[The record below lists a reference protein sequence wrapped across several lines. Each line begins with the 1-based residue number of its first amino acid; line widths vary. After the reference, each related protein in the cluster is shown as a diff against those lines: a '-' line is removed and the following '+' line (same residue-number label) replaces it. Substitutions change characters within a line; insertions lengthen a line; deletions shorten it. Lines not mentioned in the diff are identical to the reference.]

1 MRRLCLLLTCIAA
14 TPAAWADDV
23 GRGRASAR
31 YEVASA
37 DAQDLIA
44 AVRVT
49 LWPRSAQGQASTP
62 PAAPA
67 QAPAAPDVPKATP
80 SAGLRGACDTRIDG
94 ESLRAL
100 VWREAQT
107 IGVDPKLGLTILS
120 LESNDGVS
128 LNSDKGARGPMQLLP
143 ETAARYGVT
152 DICDPEQNVRGG
164 LLFLK
169 DLVDQFQ
176 GNMMLVAAAYD
187 AGPERV
193 YSAAGVPAI
202 AETVRYVASAANK
215 YYGLSVFAARR
226 KRGHAAPSTPAGT
239 TVAQASEDGSAGER
253 PRQEWIGGSVLY
265 VGDGETR

>member
-23 GRGRASAR
+23 GRGRTSAH

-37 DAQDLIA
+37 DAPDLTA
-44 AVRVT
+44 AVRVA
-49 LWPRSAQGQASTP
+49 LWPGSAQGQASPP
-62 PAAPA
+62 PAGPA
-67 QAPAAPDVPKATP
+67 QAPTAPDAPETAP
-80 SAGLRGACDTRIDG
+80 SAGLREACDTRIDG

-193 YSAAGVPAI
+193 YRAAGIPAI

-226 KRGHAAPSTPAGT
+226 KRAYGAPPTPAGT
-239 TVAQASEDGSAGER
+239 TVAQSSEGGSTGQR

>member
-1 MRRLCLLLTCIAA
+1 MRPLCLLLTCIAA

-23 GRGRASAR
+23 ERGRTSGR
-31 YEVASA
+31 YEAASA
-37 DAQDLIA
+37 DARDLTA
-44 AVRVT
+44 AVRVA
-49 LWPRSAQGQASTP
+49 LWPRSAQGQASPP
-62 PAAPA
+62 PAAPT
-67 QAPAAPDVPKATP
+67 QAPDAPKTTP

-107 IGVDPKLGLTILS
+107 VGVDAKLGLTILS
-120 LESNDGVS
+120 LESKDGVS
-128 LNSDKGARGPMQLLP
+128 LNSDKGARGPMQLIP
-143 ETAARYGVT
+143 ETAARYGVA

-176 GNMMLVAAAYD
+176 GNMMLIAAAYN

-193 YSAAGVPAI
+193 YRAAGVPAI
-202 AETVRYVASAANK
+202 AETVRYVANAANK
-215 YYGLSVFAARR
+215 YYGLRVFAARR
-226 KRGHAAPSTPAGT
+226 KRGLAAPSTPAET
-239 TVAQASEDGSAGER
+239 NVAQASEDGSTGER
-253 PRQEWIGGSVLY
+253 QRQEWIGGSVLY

>member
-23 GRGRASAR
+23 GRGRTSAR

-37 DAQDLIA
+37 DAPDLTA

-49 LWPRSAQGQASTP
+49 LWPGSAQGQASPP

-67 QAPAAPDVPKATP
+67 QAPAAPDVPKTTP

-128 LNSDKGARGPMQLLP
+128 LNSDKGARGPMQLIP

-169 DLVDQFQ
+169 DLIDQF
-176 GNMMLVAAAYD
+176 
-187 AGPERV
+187 
-193 YSAAGVPAI
+193 
-202 AETVRYVASAANK
+202 
-215 YYGLSVFAARR
+215 
-226 KRGHAAPSTPAGT
+226 RGT
-239 TVAQASEDGSAGER
+239 
-253 PRQEWIGGSVLY
+253 
-265 VGDGETR
+265 

>member
-1 MRRLCLLLTCIAA
+1 MRRICLLLTCIAA
-14 TPAAWADDV
+14 TPAAWADDA
-23 GRGRASAR
+23 GRSRASAR

-37 DAQDLIA
+37 DPWELAA
-44 AVRVT
+44 AVRVA
-49 LWPRSAQGQASTP
+49 LWPRSAQGQGSP
-62 PAAPA
+62 PPPAPA
-67 QAPAAPDVPKATP
+67 QAPAAPDMPKTTP
-80 SAGLRGACDTRIDG
+80 SAGFKGTCDTRMDG

-100 VWREAQT
+100 VIREAQT

-164 LLFLK
+164 LFFLK
-169 DLVDQFQ
+169 DLVDQFH
-176 GNMMLVAAAYD
+176 GNMMLVAAAYN

-193 YSAAGVPAI
+193 LSAAGVPAI

-226 KRGHAAPSTPAGT
+226 KHGLAAPSTRAGT
-239 TVAQASEDGSAGER
+239 TVAQSSEDGSAGEH

>member
-23 GRGRASAR
+23 GRGRTSAR

-37 DAQDLIA
+37 DAPDLTA

-49 LWPRSAQGQASTP
+49 LWPGSAQSQSPP

-67 QAPAAPDVPKATP
+67 KAPGAPDVPKTTP

-120 LESNDGVS
+120 LESKDGVS
-128 LNSDKGARGPMQLLP
+128 LNSDKGARGPMQLIP

-169 DLVDQFQ
+169 DLVDHFQ
-176 GNMMLVAAAYD
+176 GNMMLVAAAYN

-226 KRGHAAPSTPAGT
+226 KRGNPARSTPAET
-239 TVAQASEDGSAGER
+239 ALAQASEDGSTAER

-265 VGDGETR
+265 LGDGETR

>member
-23 GRGRASAR
+23 GRGRTSAR

-37 DAQDLIA
+37 DARDLTA
-44 AVRVT
+44 AVRVA
-49 LWPRSAQGQASTP
+49 LWPSSAQGQASPP

-67 QAPAAPDVPKATP
+67 QAHAAPYVPETTP
-80 SAGLRGACDTRIDG
+80 GAGLKGACDTRIDG
-94 ESLRAL
+94 GSLRAL

-128 LNSDKGARGPMQLLP
+128 LNSDKGARGPMRLIP

-152 DICDPEQNVRGG
+152 DICDPEQNIRGG

-176 GNMMLVAAAYD
+176 GNMMLVAAAYN

-193 YSAAGVPAI
+193 YTAGGVPAI
-202 AETVRYVASAANK
+202 TETVRYVASAANK

-226 KRGHAAPSTPAGT
+226 KRGYAAPSTPAGT
-239 TVAQASEDGSAGER
+239 TVAQASEDGSTGER
-253 PRQEWIGGSVLY
+253 PRQEWIGDSVLY

>member
-1 MRRLCLLLTCIAA
+1 MRRICLLLTCIVA

-23 GRGRASAR
+23 GRGRATSR

-37 DAQDLIA
+37 EAPGLTA
-44 AVRVT
+44 AVKVA
-49 LWPRSAQGQASTP
+49 LWPGSAQGQASP
-62 PAAPA
+62 PAAAPA
-67 QAPAAPDVPKATP
+67 QAPAARDAPETTP
-80 SAGLRGACDTRIDG
+80 GAGLRGACDTRIDG

-100 VWREAQT
+100 AWREAQT

-128 LNSDKGARGPMQLLP
+128 LNSHKGARGPMQLLP
-143 ETAARYGVT
+143 ETAARYGVA

-193 YSAAGVPAI
+193 LSAAGVPAI

-215 YYGLSVFAARR
+215 YYGLSVFAARH
-226 KRGHAAPSTPAGT
+226 KRGYAAPST
-239 TVAQASEDGSAGER
+239 TVAQSSEDGSSGER

>member
-1 MRRLCLLLTCIAA
+1 
-14 TPAAWADDV
+14 
-23 GRGRASAR
+23 
-31 YEVASA
+31 
-37 DAQDLIA
+37 
-44 AVRVT
+44 
-49 LWPRSAQGQASTP
+49 
-62 PAAPA
+62 
-67 QAPAAPDVPKATP
+67 
-80 SAGLRGACDTRIDG
+80 
-94 ESLRAL
+94 LRAL

-120 LESNDGVS
+120 LESKGGVS
-128 LNSDKGARGPMQLLP
+128 LNSDKGARGPMQLIP

-169 DLVDQFQ
+169 DLIDQFQ
-176 GNMMLVAAAYD
+176 GNMMLVAAAYN

-193 YSAAGVPAI
+193 YRAAGVPAI

-226 KRGHAAPSTPAGT
+226 KHGLAAPSTPAET
-239 TVAQASEDGSAGER
+239 ALAQASEDSSRAER

>member
-1 MRRLCLLLTCIAA
+1 MRRLCFLLTCIAA
-14 TPAAWADDV
+14 APAAWADEV
-23 GRGRASAR
+23 GRGRTSAR

-37 DAQDLIA
+37 DAGDLAA
-44 AVRVT
+44 AVRIT
-49 LWPRSAQGQASTP
+49 LWPSSAQGQASPSPT
-62 PAAPA
+62 ATA
-67 QAPAAPDVPKATP
+67 QAPAAPDVPKTTP
-80 SAGLRGACDTRIDG
+80 SARLRGACDTRIDS

-120 LESNDGVS
+120 LESNDGAS
-128 LNSDKGARGPMQLLP
+128 LNSGKGARGPMQLIP
-143 ETAARYGVT
+143 ETAARYGVA

-226 KRGHAAPSTPAGT
+226 KRGYAASSTPAGT
-239 TVAQASEDGSAGER
+239 TVAQASEDGSTGE

>member
-23 GRGRASAR
+23 GRGRTSAR

-37 DAQDLIA
+37 DARDLTA

-49 LWPRSAQGQASTP
+49 LWPRSAQGQASPP

-67 QAPAAPDVPKATP
+67 QAPAAPDVPKTTP

-128 LNSDKGARGPMQLLP
+128 LNSDKGARGPMQLIP

-226 KRGHAAPSTPAGT
+226 KRGYAAPSTPAET
-239 TVAQASEDGSAGER
+239 TVAQASEDGSTGER

>member
-23 GRGRASAR
+23 GRGRTSAR
-31 YEVASA
+31 YEVAAA
-37 DAQDLIA
+37 DAPDLTA

-49 LWPRSAQGQASTP
+49 LWPGSAQGEASPP
-62 PAAPA
+62 PAAPT
-67 QAPAAPDVPKATP
+67 QAPAAPDVPKIT
-80 SAGLRGACDTRIDG
+80 SNTGLRGACDTHIDG

-120 LESNDGVS
+120 LESKGGVS
-128 LNSDKGARGPMQLLP
+128 LNSDKGARGPMQLIP

-169 DLVDQFQ
+169 DLIDQFH
-176 GNMMLVAAAYD
+176 GNMMLVAAAYN

-193 YSAAGVPAI
+193 YRAAGVPAI

-226 KRGHAAPSTPAGT
+226 KRGNPAPSTPAET
-239 TVAQASEDGSAGER
+239 ALAQASGDGSTAEH

>member
-1 MRRLCLLLTCIAA
+1 MRRIGLLLTCIAA
-14 TPAAWADDV
+14 TPAAWADDI
-23 GRGRASAR
+23 GRGGASAR
-31 YEVASA
+31 YEAASA
-37 DAQDLIA
+37 DAPDLIA

-49 LWPRSAQGQASTP
+49 LWPGSAQGQASPP

-67 QAPAAPDVPKATP
+67 QAPDVPKTAPT
-80 SAGLRGACDTRIDG
+80 AGLRGACDTRIDA

-128 LNSDKGARGPMQLLP
+128 LNSGKGARGPMQLLP

-193 YSAAGVPAI
+193 LSAAGVPAI

-239 TVAQASEDGSAGER
+239 TVAQASEGGSAGER

>member
-23 GRGRASAR
+23 GRGRTSAR
-31 YEVASA
+31 DEVASA
-37 DAQDLIA
+37 DARDLTA

-49 LWPRSAQGQASTP
+49 LWPGSAQSPSPP

-67 QAPAAPDVPKATP
+67 QALAAPDVPKTTP
-80 SAGLRGACDTRIDG
+80 SAGLRACDTRIDAEG
-94 ESLRAL
+94 LRAL

-120 LESNDGVS
+120 LESKDGVS
-128 LNSDKGARGPMQLLP
+128 LNSDKGARGPMQLIP
-143 ETAARYGVT
+143 ETAARYGVA

-169 DLVDQFQ
+169 DLIDQFQ
-176 GNMMLVAAAYD
+176 GNMMLVAAAYN

-193 YSAAGVPAI
+193 FRAAGVPAI
-202 AETVRYVASAANK
+202 AETVRYVANAANK

-226 KRGHAAPSTPAGT
+226 KHGLAAPSTPAET
-239 TVAQASEDGSAGER
+239 ALAQASEDDSTGER

>member
-1 MRRLCLLLTCIAA
+1 MRRLCFLLACIAA
-14 TPAAWADDV
+14 APAAWGDEV
-23 GRGRASAR
+23 GRGRTSAR

-37 DAQDLIA
+37 DAPDLTA
-44 AVRVT
+44 VVRVT
-49 LWPRSAQGQASTP
+49 LWPSSAQGQASPP

-67 QAPAAPDVPKATP
+67 QAPDAPKTTP
-80 SAGLRGACDTRIDG
+80 SAGLRGVCDTRIDG
-94 ESLRAL
+94 GSLRAL

-107 IGVDPKLGLTILS
+107 FGVDPKLGLTILS
-120 LESNDGVS
+120 LESNNGAS
-128 LNSDKGARGPMQLLP
+128 LNSGKGARGPMQLIP
-143 ETAARYGVT
+143 ETAARYGVA

-176 GNMMLVAAAYD
+176 GNMMLVAAAYN

-215 YYGLSVFAARR
+215 YYPVKRRLARPSWT
-226 KRGHAAPSTPAGT
+226 RGFVRS
-239 TVAQASEDGSAGER
+239 R
-253 PRQEWIGGSVLY
+253 PLRQRRPP
-265 VGDGETR
+265 GD

>member
-23 GRGRASAR
+23 GRGRTSAR

-37 DAQDLIA
+37 DAPDLTA
-44 AVRVT
+44 AVRVA
-49 LWPRSAQGQASTP
+49 LWPGSAQGQASPP

-67 QAPAAPDVPKATP
+67 APYVSETTP

-120 LESNDGVS
+120 LESKGGVS
-128 LNSDKGARGPMQLLP
+128 LNSDKGARGPMQLIP

-169 DLVDQFQ
+169 DLIDQFQ
-176 GNMMLVAAAYD
+176 GNMMLVAAAYN

-193 YSAAGVPAI
+193 YRAAGVPAI

-226 KRGHAAPSTPAGT
+226 KHGLAAPSTPAET
-239 TVAQASEDGSAGER
+239 ALAQASEDGSRAER